1 MTVTNENQTTT
12 TMTEEE
18 LHQTALGLCMD
29 YLRGRGWRDVT
40 TDDDRIVA
48 TDGGETVLVAVTAT
62 MEPGSEALP
71 ALPATRNT

>member
-48 TDGGETVLVAVTAT
+48 TDGGEGNVT
-62 MEPGSEALP
+62 
-71 ALPATRNT
+71 